1 MTMPLSE
8 REVDPAA
15 AEELAR
21 VAGPLLAAMAGLGT
35 AVVVT
40 DPRQSDNPIVFVNA
54 AFTHLTGYRP
64 DQALGRNCRFLQGE
78 KTDRRATAALA
89 AALRDGRRA
98 DAVLVNYHRD
108 GAAFWNSLSIAPV
121 LGQTGQTAFFLGT
134 QNDVTAAF
142 PTIDAAPAE
151 PMQPNAGMV
160 GGTMAWE
167 WRIDERRIVGDAG
180 FARAYGVSVS
190 DAAAGITPAQFF
202 AAIHPQDRNRIRLAV
217 GGILQGA
224 EIFSKEYRLV
234 SHSGALRWVYAH
246 GQCHWGAEEQPVY
259 LSVVAVD
266 ITEQKRLQE
275 QLRVAQTAGG
285 VGTFE
290 HVGGFGTAVVSAH
303 FCSLLG
309 LHPAADLPV
318 RTINAM
324 VSGDGP
330 PIIDIAV
337 QPAIGATSQAECRI
351 ACPGT
356 GEIRWLMRR
365 GEYLHD
371 AETGGVRFSGV
382 IYDITEAKRTEA
394 RLLSLTET
402 LETRVEERTRER
414 DRVWRVSQDL
424 LGVANSAGRWI
435 SINPAWTDLLGWP
448 EASILDQTSE
458 WLEDSEDRGATAT
471 AFARIAAGERT
482 VRFVNRMRRRQGG
495 TRWLSWTAVEED
507 GKTYCVARDV
517 TDEKR
522 AAAALRQ
529 AEEQLRQSQKME
541 AVGQLTG
548 GLAHDFN
555 NLLAGIS
562 GNLEM
567 LLIRL
572 GEGRIPDL
580 SRYVAAAQGSASRAA
595 ALTHRLLAFSR
606 RQTLDPKPTG
616 IGHLVAGM
624 EDLIRRTVGPEV
636 ALHVATPGDLWTIL
650 VDAHQLENALLN
662 LCINARDAMPA
673 GGGLS
678 IESRNMV
685 LDERVATERQLRP
698 GPYVCLTVS
707 DTGTGMAPD
716 VSARA
721 FDPFFTTK
729 ALGQGTGLG
738 LSMVYGFARQSGGDV
753 SLESQPGTGTKV
765 TLHLPRHDGD
775 PDPIGPKKMSGLAER
790 AESVQSVLLVD
801 DDRTVR
807 ILIAEVLQ
815 NLGYSVIEAE
825 EGAGA
830 MTVLRSN
837 VAIDLLVTDVGLPGG
852 MNGRQLADAGRLA
865 RPGLKTLFITGYA
878 ENAALGIANLGAGT
892 DVLTKPFAIETL
904 ANRVK
909 SLIADSE
916 GPPVPVVATGGQSLL
931 EVEG

>member
-1 MTMPLSE
+1 MMMPLF
-8 REVDPAA
+8 DAGLAPAP
-15 AEELAR
+15 AEELSR
-21 VAGPLLAAMAGLGT
+21 LAGPFLAAMEGLGI
-35 AVVVT
+35 AIVVT
-40 DPRQSDNPIVFVNA
+40 DPRRSDNPIVFVNA
-54 AFTHLTGYRP
+54 AFTRLTGYRP
-64 DQALGRNCRFLQGE
+64 DQAVGRNCRFLQGP
-78 KTDRRATAALA
+78 KTDRQSAAAIA
-89 AALRDGRRA
+89 AALREGRRVEA
-98 DAVLVNYHRD
+98 LLVNYRRD
-108 GAAFWNSLSIAPV
+108 GAPFWNSLSVAPV
-121 LGQTGQTAFFLGT
+121 LGEAGQTAFFLGT
-134 QNDVTAAF
+134 QIDVTAAF
-142 PTIDAAPAE
+142 PPIDTAAVE
-151 PMQPNAGMV
+151 PMQPNAGMA
-160 GGTMAWE
+160 GGAMAWE
-167 WRIDERRIVGDAG
+167 WRINERRIVGDAG
-180 FARAYGVSVS
+180 FARAYGVSIV

-202 AAIHPQDRNRIRLAV
+202 AAIHPQDRDRIRLAV
-217 GGILQGA
+217 GGMLQGA
-224 EIFSKEYRLV
+224 EIFSKEYRLL
-234 SHSGALRWVYAH
+234 SQSGALRWVYAH
-246 GQCHWGAEEQPVY
+246 GQCHCDADDRPAY
-259 LSVVAVD
+259 FSVVAVD
-266 ITEQKRLQE
+266 VTEQKRLQE

-290 HVGGFGTAVVSAH
+290 HVGGFGTAAVSAQ

-324 VSGDGP
+324 VSGEGP
-330 PIIDIAV
+330 PIIDTAA
-337 QPAIGATSQAECRI
+337 PPEIGATSQAECRI
-351 ACPGT
+351 ARPGT

-382 IYDITEAKRTEA
+382 IYDISEAKRTEA
-394 RLLSLTET
+394 RLLSLTEA

-424 LGVANSAGRWI
+424 LGVANASGIWI

-448 EASILDQTSE
+448 EASILNQTSE
-458 WLEDSEDRGATAT
+458 WLEDPDDRGATST

-482 VRFVNRMRRRQGG
+482 VRFVNRLRRRQGG

-572 GEGRIPDL
+572 GEGRTHDL
-580 SRYVAAAQGSASRAA
+580 SRYVAAAQGSATRAA

-616 IGHLVAGM
+616 IGHLIAGM

-636 ALHVATPGDLWTIL
+636 TVQVAAPDGLWTIL

-662 LCINARDAMPA
+662 LCINARDAMPD
-673 GGGLS
+673 GGRLS
-678 IESRNMV
+678 IEPGNTV
-685 LDERVATERQLRP
+685 LDERAATERDLPP
-698 GPYVCLTVS
+698 GAYVCLTVS
-707 DTGTGMAPD
+707 DNGTGMAPD

-729 ALGQGTGLG
+729 VLGQGTGLG
-738 LSMVYGFARQSGGDV
+738 LSMVYGFGRQSGGDV
-753 SLESQPGTGTKV
+753 TLHSRLGEGTKV
-765 TLHLPRHDGD
+765 TLYLPRHDGD
-775 PDPIGPKKMSGLAER
+775 ADAVPTHTARPAER
-790 AESVQSVLLVD
+790 AEGAQSVLLVD

-807 ILIAEVLQ
+807 MLIAEVLQ
-815 NLGYSVIEAE
+815 NLGYGVIEAE

-830 MTVLRSN
+830 MTVLRSAATIN
-837 VAIDLLVTDVGLPGG
+837 LLVTDVGLPGG
-852 MNGRQLADAGRLA
+852 MNGRQLADAGRVA

-878 ENAALGIANLGAGT
+878 ENAALGYGSLGAGT

-904 ANRVK
+904 ATRIR
-909 SLIADSE
+909 SLIAECDE
-916 GPPVPVVATGGQSLL
+916 PPAAIQAAGGVSSSKAPA
-931 EVEG
+931 